1 VATLLAVVAG
11 VVGAV
16 ELSGRRIMVLQC
28 DRETPRRWVDR
39 GAVRW
44 AVKTGMALGV
54 GGTTRIGFW
63 LWFVVPLG
71 VFLVGDVAAAGA
83 IYGTYAVVRGL
94 GPIAVILAGDIMSSR
109 APSADPGW
117 WLDRQGETARL
128 VASAQLVVVGV
139 AIAGIVGF

>member
-1 VATLLAVVAG
+1 MAALLAVVAG
-11 VVGAV
+11 VAGAV
-16 ELSGRRIMVLQC
+16 ELSGRRITVLQC
-28 DRETPRRWVDR
+28 DRETPRRWVDQ
-39 GAVRW
+39 GALRW

-71 VFLVGDVAAAGA
+71 AFLVGDVAAAVA

-94 GPIAVILAGDIMSSR
+94 GPVGVILAGKIASER
-109 APSADPGW
+109 RPSADAGW